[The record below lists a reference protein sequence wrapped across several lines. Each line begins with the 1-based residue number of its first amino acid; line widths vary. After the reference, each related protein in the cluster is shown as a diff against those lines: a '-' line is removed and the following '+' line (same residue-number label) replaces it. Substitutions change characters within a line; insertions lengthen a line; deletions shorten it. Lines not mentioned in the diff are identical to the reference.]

1 MTGCVFRQ
9 GVLARV
15 LVVLVCTLLTL
26 GALSCT
32 KKSETVPAGA
42 VVETGTAISAD
53 GLPIYYT
60 VQGEGEPALVFVH
73 GWCCDGGYW
82 SEQLGRFAQRHKV
95 VAVDLGGH
103 GQSGLD
109 RQTWTMEA
117 FGEDVKSVVE
127 KLGLTEVILVGH
139 SMGGEVIIEAAR
151 LMPGRVIGLI
161 GVDTLQDMES
171 STFSQEQIDGFTTP
185 MRENFEGTMTTTVRG
200 MFPADADTILVAR
213 VAADM
218 ASAPPE
224 VALSA
229 LQEFFSHDLKEP
241 LQVVKA
247 PIHCINSD
255 KYDTNIEANRRVAY
269 AYDVT
274 IMPGVGHFLHM
285 EKPEE
290 FNRHLEEVILKFKG
304 GLTAP

>member
-82 SEQLGRFAQRHKV
+82 SEQLGRFAQRYKV

-103 GQSGLD
+103 GQSGLG

-127 KLGLTEVILVGH
+127 KLGLTKAVLVGH
-139 SMGGEVIIEAAR
+139 SMGGKVIIEAAR
-151 LMPGRVIGLI
+151 LMPGRVVFI
-161 GVDTLQDMES
+161 S
-171 STFSQEQIDGFTTP
+171 
-185 MRENFEGTMTTTVRG
+185 R
-200 MFPADADTILVAR
+200 
-213 VAADM
+213 
-218 ASAPPE
+218 
-224 VALSA
+224 
-229 LQEFFSHDLKEP
+229 
-241 LQVVKA
+241 
-247 PIHCINSD
+247 
-255 KYDTNIEANRRVAY
+255 
-269 AYDVT
+269 
-274 IMPGVGHFLHM
+274 PGVSSRSRLLNKEQCRGWENLWM
-285 EKPEE
+285 SP
-290 FNRHLEEVILKFKG
+290 G
-304 GLTAP
+304 GCVFRTEGR